1 MTIKYYNDNAASF
14 FAGTVDIDMSELHN
28 KFISYLPEGAL
39 ILDAGCGSGRD
50 SLAFQKLGFAV
61 EAFDASEALVKKASE
76 LTGIEVQLK
85 QFHEVNEI
93 NKFDGIWTCASLLH
107 LPRTELESS
116 MRLLSNALKPN
127 GVWYLS
133 FKYGTTEREIG
144 GRHFTDMDEYLL
156 QKLVNSIGNLSVI
169 EMWISM
175 DKRPESD
182 ENWLNAVLRKNH

>member
-39 ILDAGCGSGRD
+39 VLDAGCGSGRD

-76 LTGIEVQLK
+76 LTGMNVQLK

-116 MRLLSNALKPN
+116 MRLLSKAL
-127 GVWYLS
+127 
-133 FKYGTTEREIG
+133 
-144 GRHFTDMDEYLL
+144 
-156 QKLVNSIGNLSVI
+156 
-169 EMWISM
+169 
-175 DKRPESD
+175 
-182 ENWLNAVLRKNH
+182 

>member
-61 EAFDASEALVKKASE
+61 EAFDASEELIKKARE

-85 QFHEVNEI
+85 QFHEVNEK
-93 NKFDGIWTCASLLH
+93 NRFDGIWTCASLLH

-116 MRLLSNALKPN
+116 MRLLSKALKPN

-133 FKYGTTEREIG
+133 FKYGTTEREID
-144 GRHFTDMDEYLL
+144 GRHFTDMDEFLL
-156 QKLVNSIGNLSVI
+156 QQLVNRIGDLVVL

-175 DKRPESD
+175 DKRPDRD
-182 ENWLNAVLRKNH
+182 EKWLNAVLRKNH